1 MAVTPI
7 GPFVMQAV
15 LGLIIYSSTTATATE
30 NAAARTM
37 AGGREEVGVPP
48 FSEALPFS
56 GAPPVYAQVG
66 IGACSDEER

>member
-1 MAVTPI
+1 
-7 GPFVMQAV
+7 MQAV

-37 AGGREEVGVPP
+37 AGGREEAGVLVPP